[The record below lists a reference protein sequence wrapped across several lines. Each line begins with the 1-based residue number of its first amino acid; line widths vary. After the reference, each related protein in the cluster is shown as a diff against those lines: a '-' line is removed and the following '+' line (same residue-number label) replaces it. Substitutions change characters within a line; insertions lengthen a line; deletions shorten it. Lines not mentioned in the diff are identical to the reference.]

1 VIRLHFGPEDI
12 GRVRF
17 ALSPM
22 WETITSLRVLTTTSG
37 GLQMHQPWRE
47 WVRPRLDSVDLGL
60 LTALV
65 RPAGYI
71 PDYLVPSPERRSS
84 SFETVLAHVTAAD
97 PAAVSWQLRHLA
109 SHPVAARGP
118 QRAERA
124 RLLRALAD
132 QPDAGKGQVAAAL
145 SEYWRVAVAPHW
157 QQLQA
162 LLQAD
167 LAYRLEELADGGVD
181 ALLRGLHPSV
191 TYDGSTL
198 RIVKYYDGDADLSG
212 RGLLLVPCAF
222 AWPDVI
228 VLTAEP
234 NVPTVSY
241 SPRGIGTL
249 WERQTSTASALAEVL
264 GRTRSSLL
272 SQLDL
277 PMTTTQLAT
286 ALTLSAPTLNAHLHA
301 LRRAG
306 IVTSRRDG
314 RAVLY
319 ARTALGDHLL
329 AGSAEPAQADVHCI
343 NWNESDV
350 NHQ

>member
-1 VIRLHFGPEDI
+1 VIRLHFGPGDI

-22 WETITSLRVLTTTSG
+22 WETITSLRVLTTSSV

-47 WVRPRLDSVDLGL
+47 WVRPRLDDVDLGL

-84 SFETVLAHVTAAD
+84 SFEASLAQVTAAD
-97 PAAVSWQLRHLA
+97 PVAVSWQLRHLA
-109 SHPVAARGP
+109 SHPVAAPGH

-124 RLLRALAD
+124 ELLHNLAG
-132 QPDAGKGQVAAAL
+132 QPDAGTAQVAAAL
-145 SEYWRVAVAPHW
+145 AEYWRAAVAPHW
-157 QQLQA
+157 QRLQA

-167 LAYRLEELADGGVD
+167 LAYRLEELADGGVG

-191 TYDGSTL
+191 KYDGSTL
-198 RIVKYYDGDADLSG
+198 SIVKYYDGDADLSG

-234 NVPTVSY
+234 NIPTVSY

-249 WERQTSTASALAEVL
+249 WERHASAAGHALAEVL
-264 GRTRSSLL
+264 GRTRSNLL

-286 ALTLSAPTLNAHLHA
+286 ALTLSAATLSAHLHA

-306 IVTSRRDG
+306 IVNSRREG

-329 AGSAEPAQADVHCI
+329 AGTAGPHANATLA
-343 NWNESDV
+343 
-350 NHQ
+350 

>member
-1 VIRLHFGPEDI
+1 
-12 GRVRF
+12 
-17 ALSPM
+17 M
-22 WETITSLRVLTTTSG
+22 WETITSLRVLTTASG
-37 GLQMHQPWRE
+37 SLQMHQPWRD
-47 WVRPRLDSVDLGL
+47 WVRPRLDAVDLGL

-84 SFETVLAHVTAAD
+84 SFEAALAQVTAAD
-97 PAAVSWQLRHLA
+97 PAAVAWQLRHLA
-109 SHPVAARGP
+109 SHPVAAPGP
-118 QRAERA
+118 QRGERA
-124 RLLRALAD
+124 QLLRDLAD

-145 SEYWRVAVAPHW
+145 GEYWRAAVAPHW
-157 QQLQA
+157 QRLQA

-167 LAYRLEELADGGVD
+167 VAYRLEELADGGVG

-191 TYDGSTL
+191 RYDGSTL
-198 RIVKYYDGDADLSG
+198 RIIKYYDGDADLSG

-228 VLTAEP
+228 AQTAEP
-234 NVPTVSY
+234 NIPTVSY
-241 SPRGIGTL
+241 APRGIGAL
-249 WERQTSTASALAEVL
+249 WERHTSAASSALAEVL

-286 ALTLSAPTLNAHLHA
+286 ALTLSAATLSAHLHA

-306 IVTSRRDG
+306 IVNSRREG

-329 AGSAEPAQADVHCI
+329 AGPAGPQPNATRA
-343 NWNESDV
+343 
-350 NHQ
+350 

>member
-1 VIRLHFGPEDI
+1 VIRLHFGPADV

-22 WETITSLRVLTTTSG
+22 WETITSLRALTATGS
-37 GLQMHQPWRE
+37 GLQMHRPWRE
-47 WVRPRLDSVDLGL
+47 WVRGRLDGTDIGL

-71 PDYLVPSPERRSS
+71 PDFLVPSPARRSS
-84 SFETVLAHVTAAD
+84 SFEASLAQVTAAD

-109 SHPVAARGP
+109 SHPVAAPGP
-118 QRAERA
+118 QQAERA
-124 RLLRALAD
+124 RLLCDLAD
-132 QPDAGKGQVAAAL
+132 RPGAGTGQVAAAL
-145 SEYWRVAVAPHW
+145 GAYWRAAVAPHW
-157 QQLQA
+157 QRLQA

-167 LAYRLEELADGGVD
+167 LAYRLEELADGGVG
-181 ALLRGLHPSV
+181 ALLRDLHPSV
-191 TYDGSTL
+191 SYDGSTL

-234 NVPTVSY
+234 NTPTVSY
-241 SPRGIGTL
+241 SPRGIGRL
-249 WERQTSTASALAEVL
+249 WERQRSVASGALDEVL
-264 GRTRSSLL
+264 GRTRSNLL
-272 SQLDL
+272 GQLDL
-277 PMTTTQLAT
+277 PMSTSQLAT
-286 ALTLSAPTLNAHLHA
+286 ALALSAPTLSAHLHA

-306 IVTSRRDG
+306 IVTSRREG

-319 ARTALGDHLL
+319 ARTALGDQLL
-329 AGSAEPAQADVHCI
+329 AGPA
-343 NWNESDV
+343 
-350 NHQ
+350 